1 MTAEEFLNDK
11 YQNDLNS
18 YQDNVESLIE
28 FAKHHV
34 AQALK
39 EIYEQNEEILD
50 KSFIINSYPLTN
62 IK

>member
-34 AQALK
+34 EQALK
-39 EIYEQNEEILD
+39 EVYEQNEEILVTPQ
-50 KSFIINSYPLTN
+50 SGAVHCFII
-62 IK
+62 I